1 MSSHSTNFAL
11 LSAQGNPGAG
21 VNLMRPA
28 QALSQQPR
36 LPLRFNRVE
45 AKPARLRLA
54 VADAPPQL
62 FSDMPQSDVATILS
76 AAQVVKF
83 DRQETVFRS
92 GEVIQQVILL
102 MQGSVKIT
110 LVDENGCAVILRLV
124 GRGEILGTIGGARC
138 GSNYSSAE
146 AREESQAHVWSA
158 ATFEALSERFP
169 TFRRNSMQI
178 LAKCLQDLEVRF
190 REISTET
197 VAFRL
202 SREVSRLIPRV
213 GRKVDDGDI
222 EINLSREEL
231 AQMTGTTLFTVS
243 RLLSKWEQKG
253 IVSLRRLAVVVR
265 DPIALANISGAE

>member
-1 MSSHSTNFAL
+1 
-11 LSAQGNPGAG
+11 
-21 VNLMRPA
+21 MRSA
-28 QALSQQPR
+28 QALSPAPR
-36 LPLRFNRVE
+36 LPFRPNRLEV
-45 AKPARLRLA
+45 KPAGPRFSNIA
-54 VADAPPQL
+54 ETPQL
-62 FSDMPQSDVATILS
+62 FADIPQADVSIILA
-76 AAQVVKF
+76 AAQLLKF
-83 DRQETVFRS
+83 SRQETVFRS
-92 GEVIQQVILL
+92 GEMIQRVLL
-102 MQGSVKIT
+102 LTEGSVKIT

-124 GRGEILGTIGGARC
+124 GPGEILGTIGGARC

-146 AREESQAHVWSA
+146 AREETQAYVWSIA
-158 ATFEALSERFP
+158 SFEALSERFP
-169 TFRRNSMQI
+169 TFRRNSMRI

-213 GRKVDDGDI
+213 GRRVDQGDI

-231 AQMTGTTLFTVS
+231 AQMTATTLFTVS

-265 DPIALANISGAE
+265 DPVALANISGAK